1 MRPQRAPAANEQHS
15 PNLHSKLWLDKEV
28 DVSSDSKEPTDLRKY
43 RRQTERRLTIA
54 VVVFLVLVGGG
65 LIGLIYGPGAALM
78 GVSCLLLGAGIIG
91 LLFVILTLME
101 RWAKSG

>member
-1 MRPQRAPAANEQHS
+1 LIIS
-15 PNLHSKLWLDKEV
+15 YDEV
-28 DVSSDSKEPTDLRKY
+28 AMSSNSKEPTDLRRY

-54 VVVFLVLVGGG
+54 VVVFLILVGGG

-78 GVSCLLLGAGIIG
+78 GISCLLLGGGIIG

-101 RWAKSG
+101 RWVESG

>member
-1 MRPQRAPAANEQHS
+1 MPSESR
-15 PNLHSKLWLDKEV
+15 
-28 DVSSDSKEPTDLRKY
+28 EPTDLRKY

-65 LIGLIYGPGAALM
+65 LIGLIYGPGAAIM
-78 GVSCLLLGAGIIG
+78 GLSCLLVGAGAIG

-101 RWAKSG
+101 RWAESE

>member
-1 MRPQRAPAANEQHS
+1 MPSESR
-15 PNLHSKLWLDKEV
+15 
-28 DVSSDSKEPTDLRKY
+28 EPTDLRKY

-65 LIGLIYGPGAALM
+65 LIGLIYGPGAAIM
-78 GVSCLLLGAGIIG
+78 GLSCLLVGAGVIG

-101 RWAKSG
+101 RWAESE